1 MFDSD
6 WASPPGDTITD
17 LLEER
22 DWSLEFLAEKLN
34 LTEEQARDLLVGKL
48 AITPELALQLEQVLG
63 STAEF
68 WLNREAQYRAKI

>member
-63 STAEF
+63 STAAF